1 MAAKL
6 NGIAGKLSCL
16 EDKPDGLQN
25 APDGLNILLEK
36 IRKEIERSAGAA
48 EVQTAVRAEMQDLRQ
63 GAN

>member
-6 NGIAGKLSCL
+6 NATAGKLSCL
-16 EDKPDGLQN
+16 EDNPDGLQN

-36 IRKEIERSAGAA
+36 IRKEIDRSAGAA
-48 EVQTAVRAEMQDLRQ
+48 ERQTAVRAEIQDLRQ